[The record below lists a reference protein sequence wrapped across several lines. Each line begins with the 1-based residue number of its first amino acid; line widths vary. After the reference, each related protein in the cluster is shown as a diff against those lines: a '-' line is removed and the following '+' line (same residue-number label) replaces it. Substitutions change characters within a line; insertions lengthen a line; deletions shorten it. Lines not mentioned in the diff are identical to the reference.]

1 MPRRGNRLREF
12 VTESSVLDHHS
23 TVGIVGAFQY
33 AVMRRYTDR
42 GVFGPG
48 VWAVENLILLIDT
61 SKVAERADVI

>member
-1 MPRRGNRLREF
+1 
-12 VTESSVLDHHS
+12 
-23 TVGIVGAFQY
+23 VGIVGAFQY